1 MKKIC
6 CFLLVLLTLQLCL
19 DETFSHFNL
28 NGSVNLKG
36 STTFE
41 TVTNNL
47 QQLHDH
53 LWLLSAAS
61 NTVVSNEQTVVS
73 CNSPFYYI
81 FSDYTFSI
89 WQPPKFL

>member
-28 NGSVNLKG
+28 NGSVDLKG
-36 STTFE
+36 NSTFE
-41 TVTNNL
+41 MVTRNL
-47 QQLHDH
+47 QQFHDH

-61 NTVVSNEQTVVS
+61 NITISNDQTVVS
-73 CNSPFYYI
+73 CNIPFHFI
-81 FSDYTFSI
+81 FSDFTFSI
-89 WQPPKFL
+89 WQPPKLL